1 MIYCKRTHPGG
12 PSDLR
17 SNFFLLWD
25 TLSNWCFRS
34 NPGNDVSFRIMF
46 FKTSKISTIH
56 AGMIIPIHKLNGTF
70 GKLLSYT
77 NVWPDPLNL
86 HSRVIDQI
94 NLFFSG
100 SNPSNPLNPRK
111 KPSSITSNPINPMR
125 SDKIQLASHQFP
137 WKPLWK
143 IRCNHLPSGKLT

>member
-17 SNFFLLWD
+17 SNFFCFE
-25 TLSNWCFRS
+25 TLSATDVS
-34 NPGNDVSFRIMF
+34 GAILETMLVSFRIMF

-111 KPSSITSNPINPMR
+111 KPSSITSNPINPMW

-137 WKPLWK
+137 
-143 IRCNHLPSGKLT
+143 